1 MATGAAF
8 DSFSNGRIR
17 CLFQILDPQLSVI
30 TQGAAVA
37 VNDLVAD
44 RAAATKAT
52 ITDAGG
58 RALAVAFDVT
68 DYESVLSGVRRVESE
83 LGPIDVLVNNAGIP
97 DPMPLVLFR
106 DTEPADWSRL
116 IDINLYGVLHCC
128 RAVIDGMCDRGFGR
142 VITISSGAG
151 TSGVGIGVSAY
162 GAGKGGAVGFMRNL
176 ALDVAR
182 KGVTVNSLA
191 LGLMN
196 NVADSHFKQRFKHRR
211 FLAFGGSSHVEWFE
225 GNYQDYEVDR
235 KKRLGADADTPHRI
249 KYRRIDA

>member
-1 MATGAAF
+1 
-8 DSFSNGRIR
+8 
-17 CLFQILDPQLSVI
+17 
-30 TQGAAVA
+30 
-37 VNDLVAD
+37 
-44 RAAATKAT
+44 
-52 ITDAGG
+52 
-58 RALAVAFDVT
+58 
-68 DYESVLSGVRRVESE
+68 
-83 LGPIDVLVNNAGIP
+83 IP

-196 NVADSHFKQRFKHRR
+196 NVADSHFSATR
-211 FLAFGGSSHVEWFE
+211 LCWSIGIGG
-225 GNYQDYEVDR
+225 N
-235 KKRLGADADTPHRI
+235 AMTP
-249 KYRRIDA
+249 